1 MQLILEKRCREME
14 EESEKV
20 KYGFKVVVLGDPAV
34 GKTSLIRRFADN
46 KFEKSYLPSIGA
58 DFTLKVV
65 EFEKIQAILTIWDIG
80 GQKEFDEIRSF
91 YYYGANAGIMVFD
104 CTRSE
109 TYDNLINKW
118 TIPFK
123 EGVGEP
129 IPCIILC
136 NKIDMIK
143 QRVVTDQQCEEISNT
158 LGYPI
163 YLTSAKSGENVHTA
177 FEQIATM
184 CLQKG
189 GI

>member
-1 MQLILEKRCREME
+1 ME
-14 EESEKV
+14 EESSKE
-20 KYGFKVVVLGDPAV
+20 KYGFKVVVIGDPAV

-46 KFEKSYLPSIGA
+46 KFETSYLPSIGA
-58 DFTLKVV
+58 DFTLKIV

-104 CTRSE
+104 CTRPE
-109 TYDNLINKW
+109 TYFNLLNKW
-118 TIPFK
+118 AIPFR

-129 IPCIILC
+129 IPCLILC
-136 NKIDMIK
+136 NKMDMK
-143 QRVVTDQQCEEISNT
+143 KERKVTDQQLNEMAAK
-158 LGYPI
+158 LGYPV
-163 YLTSAKSGENVHTA
+163 YFTSAKSGENVHA
-177 FEQIATM
+177 VFEQLATL